1 MRASGGRKF
10 CRTCISC
17 VSGGRGVRG
26 SAFSVAWPAEEFPR
40 CFKHILLFCSDGG
53 LKILRAPE
61 THLVEESM
69 GVGGLHVHGG
79 MSPPCDEL
87 SSWRSMNSRTDSSA
101 RHVRV
106 KVAGQTRP
114 YSCCM
119 CPKQARQAQADT
131 CTEMLP
137 CRKFALVPVHVEWG
151 GSSMNSRTD
160 SSARHV
166 RVKVAGQTRP
176 YSCCVWPKQ
185 ARQAQADTCTE
196 MLPCRKFA
204 RVPVHVEWGES
215 SMNSRTDSSARHVRV
230 KVAGQTRPYSCC
242 VWPKQAR
249 QAQAD
254 TCTEMLPCRKFAR
267 VPVHVEWGE
276 SIRRKKV
283 LSHLHILR

>member
-1 MRASGGRKF
+1 MPLCVATSLFVSRTSSYPDFRRSWRSFDAKSGPRKPLPQIGTDTLYPHPCQPHPPNVQNPKPKTCTSGGRKF

-79 MSPPCDEL
+79 ISPGCDEL

-114 YSCCM
+114 YSCCV
-119 CPKQARQAQADT
+119 C
-131 CTEMLP
+131 
-137 CRKFALVPVHVEWG
+137 
-151 GSSMNSRTD
+151 
-160 SSARHV
+160 
-166 RVKVAGQTRP
+166 
-176 YSCCVWPKQ
+176 PKQ

-204 RVPVHVEWGES
+204 RVPVHVEWGGS
-215 SMNSRTDSSARHVRV
+215 F
-230 KVAGQTRPYSCC
+230 
-242 VWPKQAR
+242 
-249 QAQAD
+249 
-254 TCTEMLPCRKFAR
+254 MLSGVGAA
-267 VPVHVEWGE
+267 
-276 SIRRKKV
+276 
-283 LSHLHILR
+283 

>member
-1 MRASGGRKF
+1 MNSRTDSSARHVRVKVAGQTRPYSCCVCPKQARQAQADTCTEMLPCRKFARVPVHVEWGGSFMLSGVGASGGRKF

-79 MSPPCDEL
+79 TSPGCDEL

-114 YSCCM
+114 YSCCV
-119 CPKQARQAQADT
+119 C
-131 CTEMLP
+131 
-137 CRKFALVPVHVEWG
+137 
-151 GSSMNSRTD
+151 
-160 SSARHV
+160 
-166 RVKVAGQTRP
+166 
-176 YSCCVWPKQ
+176 PKQ

-204 RVPVHVEWGES
+204 RVPVHVEWGGS
-215 SMNSRTDSSARHVRV
+215 F
-230 KVAGQTRPYSCC
+230 
-242 VWPKQAR
+242 
-249 QAQAD
+249 
-254 TCTEMLPCRKFAR
+254 MLSGVGAA
-267 VPVHVEWGE
+267 
-276 SIRRKKV
+276 
-283 LSHLHILR
+283 

>member
-1 MRASGGRKF
+1 
-10 CRTCISC
+10 
-17 VSGGRGVRG
+17 
-26 SAFSVAWPAEEFPR
+26 
-40 CFKHILLFCSDGG
+40 
-53 LKILRAPE
+53 
-61 THLVEESM
+61 M

-242 VWPKQAR
+242 VCPKQARQAQADTCTEMLPCRKFALVPVHVEWGGSSMNSRTDSSARHVRVKVAGQTRPYSCCVWPKQAR